1 MSCIESEL
9 IGAHCF
15 HVFDR
20 LETINYMWSF
30 WNKERKKNTLAPA
43 MLDARVEFFRFLRA
57 GFDGL
62 HITIGLEFISKVF
75 FPLRKR

>member
-1 MSCIESEL
+1 
-9 IGAHCF
+9 
-15 HVFDR
+15 
-20 LETINYMWSF
+20 MWSF

-62 HITIGLEFISKVF
+62 HSWSNISTTSATAGSLSV
-75 FPLRKR
+75 